1 VTRGL
6 GGDAKLPPAT
16 NILTNRALNRA
27 TLARQM
33 LLAREKS
40 TALRAVERLA
50 GLQAQ
55 LARPPFFGLWSRL
68 EGFRPE
74 DLMKPVHARKIV
86 RATLMRGTLHLVTA
100 EDYRALRPL
109 LQPML
114 SASMP
119 ARAEV
124 HGEEARTGL
133 GAGAAD
139 IGWMVIREAL
149 AVTAAGM
156 AIALPAAGW
165 LSRLVA
171 SQLYGV
177 RSSDPRP

>member
-1 VTRGL
+1 
-6 GGDAKLPPAT
+6 
-16 NILTNRALNRA
+16 
-27 TLARQM
+27 
-33 LLAREKS
+33 
-40 TALRAVERLA
+40 
-50 GLQAQ
+50 
-55 LARPPFFGLWSRL
+55 
-68 EGFRPE
+68 
-74 DLMKPVHARKIV
+74 
-86 RATLMRGTLHLVTA
+86 MRGTLHLVTA

-177 RSSDPRP
+177 RPSDPLSVAAAVALLGAVSILAGLLPSRRAARVEPTTALRYE